1 MIAERTEI
9 KFACADCGQRISVDA
24 AGAGMVVTCPGCT
37 RSLVIPQVASL
48 LDRAYGA
55 SGRTAPRRTD
65 SFSSG
70 ETNGP
75 ALRELRE
82 ELAVAERERGVAI
95 ASLEM
100 VRRENA
106 ALVERI
112 GRLSTECG
120 QRVADGVAA
129 AHQLAQRQLEL
140 AAATKGAAQLSA
152 DLSTREKEV
161 REMRARLAASEA
173 AVLRAREE
181 LAAVASQNAQ
191 WQKKLAAALGT
202 QDAEALRAA
211 LAAAEEKLAAEQS
224 ARAAAET
231 QRKLQAGQCLL
242 LQDEIARLRADL
254 GEGHAGRELL
264 ALRDRFEVLEGKH
277 LKATAALGELERAQE
292 AQLTVGQQLRSELA
306 VARECAAVAENRA
319 EASSESALGRDLAVL
334 RGIIVR
340 QKAELEERRLALH
353 RLQNARLYLR
363 FAYAVF
369 AVAFLVVVVL
379 VFLHPPELVQVFLRA
394 WFGS

>member
-24 AGAGMVVTCPGCT
+24 AGAGMVVTCPGCD

-48 LDRAYGA
+48 HDRAYGA
-55 SGRTAPRRTD
+55 GGRTAPRRAEP
-65 SFSSG
+65 FSSG

-82 ELAVAERERGVAI
+82 ALAVAERERGVAI
-95 ASLEM
+95 ATLEM

-106 ALVERI
+106 ALVERL
-112 GRLSTECG
+112 GRLSAECG
-120 QRVADGVAA
+120 QRVADGVTAA
-129 AHQLAQRQLEL
+129 QQLAQRQLEL
-140 AAATKGAAQLSA
+140 AAAAKGAAQLSA
-152 DLSTREKEV
+152 DLSSREKEV
-161 REMRARLAASEA
+161 RELHARLAASEA

-191 WQKKLAAALGT
+191 WQEKLAAALGT
-202 QDAEALRAA
+202 QDTDALRAA
-211 LAAAEEKLAAEQS
+211 LAAAEEKLATEQR

-242 LQDEIARLRADL
+242 LQDEIAKLRADL
-254 GEGHAGRELL
+254 AEGHAGRELL

-277 LKATAALGELERAQE
+277 LKATAALADLERAHE
-292 AQLTVGQQLRSELA
+292 EQLTAGQQLRTELTA
-306 VARECAAVAENRA
+306 ARESAAAAENRA
-319 EASSESALGRDLAVL
+319 EASSEAALERDLAVL

-340 QKAELEERRLALH
+340 QKAELEEHRSALRRLQKA
-353 RLQNARLYLR
+353 QLYVR
-363 FAYAVF
+363 FAYALF
-369 AVAFLVVVVL
+369 AVVFLVVAAL
-379 VFLHPPELVQVFLRA
+379 AFLRPPELVRVLLRD